1 MARQRTIRTFCV
13 SLALW
18 PLSPGRKI
26 VVSFKRKLNMV
37 FLVKSN
43 PEFSSWA
50 LEEARPT
57 LVLSSFFVSCEE
69 KDYYRVV
76 SVGQLDFDY
85 RSYCGHSHRRHQANN
100 FFAICEVVAHS
111 MAGHVIEESYHR
123 ESRVVIN
130 DHQIL
135 LSIELEDVSAK
146 FLPWPGWKVWL
157 HNG

>member
-1 MARQRTIRTFCV
+1 MARQRTIWTFCV

-37 FLVKSN
+37 FLVKST
-43 PEFSSWA
+43 PQFSSWA

-85 RSYCGHSHRRHQANN
+85 RSYCGYSHRRHQANH
-100 FFAICEVVAHS
+100 FFAGFFSVFESGGITKHLVVPLGKQWILFPLDPQCLNIEGLRQNS
-111 MAGHVIEESYHR
+111 LFPLEPVI
-123 ESRVVIN
+123 
-130 DHQIL
+130 
-135 LSIELEDVSAK
+135 
-146 FLPWPGWKVWL
+146 
-157 HNG
+157 